1 MNWKDTLANNPNDYE
16 CIANSLKELLSLAS
30 LQPSDNYYLDLA
42 YSLLTQ
48 EKSADITLDS
58 ELEGSHSVF
67 LFTEDLCKILKQESI
82 HQEKL
87 LRYHEAFFIRQSIR
101 SQLPQDFENL
111 VQIFYLSLHL
121 KFIKKDTIQE
131 LNLEEAIKLGFI
143 GKPDKESDLLLLQL
157 VQNVFSSPLSNENK
171 YEFIV
176 FCLAYA
182 FNKEEYVD
190 LAICFVRMLEK
201 DTAIDL
207 LELCLQSCPN
217 HLSAFTTYNQ
227 LLIFYNLHDIAIKD
241 VEKFLLKNQGNLIN
255 EIVGTGLLSTSL
267 LNSGGEWQDAEIYF
281 NRHISLILEIV
292 DQKCFDIP
300 RNPLSHILLSGFST
314 TYFRDSPRLNRT
326 IQNQVSQFFQDNIR
340 NQKLSSYLTFQEH
353 QLTRVQSKKSKLKIG
368 LLSTCLRTHSVG
380 WLARFLVEYI
390 NREKFELYGYFV
402 DYQRGTNFLENWYV
416 SKMDKVFRSGCE
428 YWGDNFLVAEEI
440 DRDQIDILIDLES
453 LTNGLCCEIIALK
466 PAPIQ
471 VTWLGWDAPGIPAID
486 YFIADPY
493 VLPDNAQEYYNEKI
507 WRLPQTYLAVD
518 GFESTVATITR
529 EDFDIPS
536 DSVVYFSAQVSK
548 KRHPEIVQ
556 LQMRILKQVP
566 NSYFLIKGLGNQ
578 SAIQSFFYEMADL
591 EQINSDRLKFI
602 PFTNNENEHRA
613 NLSIADVVLDTY
625 PYNGATTTMEVL
637 WMGIP
642 LVTRVGEQFVARN
655 SYAMMMNAGI
665 SEGIAWTPEEYVQW
679 GVRFGTEP
687 DLRRDVA
694 WKLRQSRKTSPLWNT
709 RQFAREFEAALKE
722 MWEIH
727 NG

>member
-16 CIANSLKELLSLAS
+16 CLANSLKELIGLAS
-30 LQPSDNYYLDLA
+30 LQPSDSYYLDSA

-48 EKSADITLDS
+48 EKSSNTILDS
-58 ELEGSHSVF
+58 ELGGSHSVG
-67 LFTEDLCKILKQESI
+67 LFTEDLCKVLKQESI
-82 HQEKL
+82 RLEEF

-101 SQLPQDFENL
+101 SQLPHDFENL

-121 KFIKKDTIQE
+121 KFIKVDTIQE
-131 LNLEEAIKLGFI
+131 LNLKEVIKLSFI
-143 GKPDKESDLLLLQL
+143 ENPDISRDLLLLQL
-157 VQNVFSSPLSNENK
+157 LQNVCSSPLTNENK
-171 YEFIV
+171 YEFVI
-176 FCLAYA
+176 FCFPYA
-182 FNKEEYVD
+182 FNKEVYID
-190 LAICFVRMLEK
+190 LIISCVGMFERDVSIE
-201 DTAIDL
+201 L

-227 LLIFYNLHDIAIKD
+227 ILIVNNLHDIAIQD
-241 VEKFLLKNQGNLIN
+241 AEKFLLKNQGNLIN
-255 EIVGTGLLSTSL
+255 EIVATGLLSISL
-267 LNSGGEWQDAEIYF
+267 LSSGGEWQDAEIHF
-281 NRHISLILEIV
+281 NRHISLILQVV
-292 DQKCFDIP
+292 DQKCFNIP
-300 RNPLSHILLSGFST
+300 RNPLSHIILSSFFT
-314 TYFRDSPRLNRT
+314 AYFRDSPRLNRT
-326 IQNQVSQFFQDNIR
+326 IQNRVSQFFQDNVR
-340 NQKLSSYLTFQEH
+340 NQKLSSYLTFKEH
-353 QLTRVQSKKSKLKIG
+353 QLTRVQSKKTKLKIG
-368 LLSTCLRTHSVG
+368 LLSSCLRTHSVG
-380 WLARFLVEYI
+380 WLARFLVDYI
-390 NREKFELYGYFV
+390 NREEFELYGYFV
-402 DYQRGTNFLENWYV
+402 EYQGGANFLENWYV
-416 SKMDKVFRSGCE
+416 SKMDKVFRSNCE
-428 YWGDNFLVAEEI
+428 YWGDSFLVAEEI

-493 VLPDNAQEYYNEKI
+493 VLPDNAQEYYSEKI

-529 EDFDIPS
+529 EDYDIPS

-548 KRHPEIVQ
+548 KRHPELVK

-566 NSYFLIKGLGNQ
+566 NSYFIIKGLGNQ
-578 SAIQSFFYEMADL
+578 AAIQSFFYEMADL

-602 PFTNNENEHRA
+602 PFTKNENEHRA

-642 LVTRVGEQFVARN
+642 IVTRVGEQFVARN
-655 SYAMMMNAGI
+655 SYTMMTNAGI

-709 RQFAREFEAALKE
+709 RQFAREFETALKE